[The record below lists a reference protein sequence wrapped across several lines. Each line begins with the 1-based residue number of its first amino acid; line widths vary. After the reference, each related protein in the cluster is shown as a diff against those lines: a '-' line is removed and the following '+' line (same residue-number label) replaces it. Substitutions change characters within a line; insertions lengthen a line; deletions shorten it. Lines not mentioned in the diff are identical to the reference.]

1 MVCVCGRPVRP
12 PIDTS
17 LIYGLMTDEAKHRGQ
32 PLVSDVHFNEKGGYS
47 GRLCWANEPCTP
59 HPATGWLRKAYAFNN
74 APHFATRYLY
84 VHNVLLLLPRATL
97 AGCAALAVRVPCAVH
112 RPKRLLRRGRGA
124 QVLPSFPE
132 PDRPRKQASVALAE
146 LTHETMPTLC
156 FGPAARP
163 LCVFA
168 ILGGAASEAPP
179 AQLAEVAS
187 ATGAS
192 LVM

>member
-84 VHNVLLLLPRATL
+84 VHNVLLLPPGPRGPAPRPLRPTAPRAGT
-97 AGCAALAVRVPCAVH
+97 AC
-112 RPKRLLRRGRGA
+112 
-124 QVLPSFPE
+124 
-132 PDRPRKQASVALAE
+132 
-146 LTHETMPTLC
+146 
-156 FGPAARP
+156 
-163 LCVFA
+163 
-168 ILGGAASEAPP
+168 GGAPSRAPGP
-179 AQLAEVAS
+179 GTAREKKDLCIYIYIL
-187 ATGAS
+187 S
-192 LVM
+192 LIHI